1 MNVTPEIA
9 WVVLI
14 GACTAFLT
22 VTDVILRISVLKN
35 RAAAPEEEQNMRIQ
49 AVEDWKNQEFSV
61 WKKEVDRKLDNDLNR
76 FKKVSDYNQVTGMAL
91 IAILDHCIAG
101 NNLHQMEQAK
111 TKLAEHLTGK

>member
-1 MNVTPEIA
+1 MNITSEV
-9 WVVLI
+9 WVLVI

-22 VTDVILRISVLKN
+22 VTDVILRVSALKN
-35 RAAAPEEEQNMRIQ
+35 KAVAPQAEHNRRIK
-49 AVEDWKNQEFSV
+49 AMEDWKNTEFSA
-61 WKKEVDRKLDNDLNR
+61 WKSDVDRKLDNDLIR
-76 FKKVSDYNQVTGMAL
+76 FKKVNDYNQVTGMAL